1 MVTEQRLMELTPF
14 EKYPCSRVI
23 DGEKM
28 RFSVEP
34 KQTVFVFGKS
44 CRTRGRRYLPG
55 DFLSLYR
62 VEEEDLRKKDPT
74 PAWHRRIQRA
84 VRCMESS
91 GLWPEVRQ
99 RFENILASG
108 MTWTDRDRLI
118 EIWSASRQREI
129 SPEELAEIERYRARF
144 PFAFCQDNEG
154 EDQIDTSY
162 VYALTACKLKAM
174 YFGRWSDEKDRI
186 RKALAERR
194 DYRSGRIRAGY
205 DVSFEYDA
213 EKKKAWYSEEFR
225 GCGNGH
231 YYIALDA
238 NTALFVEDD

>member
-14 EKYPCSRVI
+14 EKYPCSRGI

-28 RFSVEP
+28 RFSVEL
-34 KQTVFVFGKS
+34 KQTVFVFGKG
-44 CRTRGRRYLPG
+44 CRTRGRRYLPE

-62 VEEEDLRKKDPT
+62 VEEKDLRKKDPT

-84 VRCMESS
+84 VKCMESS
-91 GLWPEVRQ
+91 GLWPEVRL

-108 MTWTDRDRLI
+108 MTWADRERLI
-118 EIWSASRQREI
+118 EIWAAGRHREI
-129 SPEELAEIERYRARF
+129 SPGELTEIDRHRSRF
-144 PFAFCQDNEG
+144 LFAFCQDDEG
-154 EDQIDTSY
+154 EEHIDASY
-162 VYALTACKLKAM
+162 IYELTACRLKAM
-174 YFGRWSDEKDRI
+174 YFGKWSDEKDMI
-186 RKALAERR
+186 RKALAEHR
-194 DYRSGRIRAGY
+194 DYSSGRIRAGY

-213 EKKKAWYSEEFR
+213 GKEKAWYSEEFR
-225 GCGNGH
+225 GCGHGH